1 MTNRSLRIQKD
12 SKSLPR
18 LSIEFFP
25 WNNENKSCLNELKFW
40 ETSKNHKSSIS
51 WKFQLSISC
60 RTQKSAKIP
69 HPGARWSGPFW
80 TNLDFQQKILKN
92 PDLLS
97 DKSQKCFYMKPDSN
111 NPVPKPAISRFQG
124 AKCGRLAFAGFTTN
138 MAIRVVEFSSSGYKI
153 GKIFA

>member
-1 MTNRSLRIQKD
+1 MMSSNFKRSENY
-12 SKSLPR
+12 KSCICCKFHVEPRNLPR
-18 LSIEFFP
+18 SPILGQDDLVLSGQTWIS
-25 WNNENKSCLNELKFW
+25 NK
-40 ETSKNHKSSIS
+40 
-51 WKFQLSISC
+51 
-60 RTQKSAKIP
+60 
-69 HPGARWSGPFW
+69 
-80 TNLDFQQKILKN
+80 KILKN
-92 PDLLS
+92 PDLFS